1 MRRRLWILTTLLLL
15 ALAAVPRP
23 AAAGEH
29 AAVRPVKAAPST
41 LAAFWE
47 GLRHLP
53 FLSSLRKHLTTVC
66 RKKALR
72 PHKTTRKAR
81 GLICV
86 SIRRR
91 IRDHKARRVGSTRS
105 TWLRLWK

>member
-23 AAAGEH
+23 AAAGER
-29 AAVRPVKAAPST
+29 ATVKPVKAAAGT

-53 FLSSLRKHLTTVC
+53 ILSSLRKLGPGMD
-66 RKKALR
+66 
-72 PHKTTRKAR
+72 PHGTPAPSSPPGGT
-81 GLICV
+81 
-86 SIRRR
+86 
-91 IRDHKARRVGSTRS
+91 STPQS
-105 TWLRLWK
+105 DLGPEMDPAG

>member
-1 MRRRLWILTTLLLL
+1 MRRRLWILATLLLL

-23 AAAGEH
+23 AAAGER

-53 FLSSLRKHLTTVC
+53 FLSSLRKLGPGMDPAGTPAPSSPPAGTST
-66 RKKALR
+66 
-72 PHKTTRKAR
+72 PR
-81 GLICV
+81 GDLGPGI
-86 SIRRR
+86 
-91 IRDHKARRVGSTRS
+91 DPWG
-105 TWLRLWK
+105 